1 MELASNPNSADLLGS
16 GIWRC
21 TIEKRESMQV
31 MLIRI
36 TIAASIRWTYQFN
49 GGSTQGSSVPM
60 DPLYM
65 PSLVEE
71 NSLDTQVL
79 PVSCSELI
87 LASSECFSVEQ

>member
-1 MELASNPNSADLLGS
+1 
-16 GIWRC
+16 
-21 TIEKRESMQV
+21 
-31 MLIRI
+31 
-36 TIAASIRWTYQFN
+36 
-49 GGSTQGSSVPM
+49 M

-87 LASSECFSVEQ
+87 LAPSQCFSVEQ